1 MSEKTQV
8 NPNINATQ
16 INPNINN
23 ATAVNTE
30 INAYQNDVR
39 IGTVLGGKYKITQPL
54 SSKTGEADIYICEY
68 QGKKYAAKIYRR
80 QTAVKKEVIDAL
92 SYIDSQHIA
101 KLYETGIYN
110 GRTYEIIT
118 YFRNGSLQGKRFTL
132 DGLKK
137 TIIPSVNEALRV
149 LHDTGTIHKDLKPS
163 NIMYLNNFGGVALI
177 DFGISS
183 VVDEGNTVLVTK
195 TGMTP
200 EYSAPETFRDIF

>member
-80 QTAVKKEVIDAL
+80 QTAVKKEVI
-92 SYIDSQHIA
+92 
-101 KLYETGIYN
+101 
-110 GRTYEIIT
+110 
-118 YFRNGSLQGKRFTL
+118 
-132 DGLKK
+132 
-137 TIIPSVNEALRV
+137 EALRNRN
-149 LHDTGTIHKDLKPS
+149 L
-163 NIMYLNNFGGVALI
+163 
-177 DFGISS
+177 
-183 VVDEGNTVLVTK
+183 
-195 TGMTP
+195 
-200 EYSAPETFRDIF
+200 